1 MPAVEP
7 VRFNMAAV
15 RSFDIRGV
23 VGRDLDV
30 GDASI
35 LGGAYASL
43 ARERG
48 LKRIGVGRD
57 GRTTSPAFEAALVEA
72 LVAGGMQVVRIGV
85 GPTPQLA
92 FAVRTLGLDGGI
104 MVTASHNPPPEN
116 GFKLLLGEERIHG
129 AALRALLSRD
139 GADAPG
145 GSVEEVSVSDAYLTA
160 LAELGPRLQPL
171 KIAWDCGNG
180 ATGPTVERLVE
191 RLPGEHVL
199 LYTEVDGRFP
209 NHHADPAVEANLRD
223 LQRAVVSHG
232 CDLGIAFDGD
242 GDRVGCVDG
251 SGAVVWADQMLLLL
265 ASDLLRDKP
274 GATVVGDVKCS
285 RVLFDGVAELGGKG
299 IMVPSGYV
307 LVRDSMKREGALLGG
322 ELSGHVFYNDGWDG
336 TDDGIYV
343 AMRLLLAITRSGRS
357 LAEFR
362 AALPP
367 TVATPEY
374 RIPYAGD
381 RRGLVAAVGERL
393 LAEGADV
400 NTGDG
405 LRVNTP
411 DGWWMLRASG
421 TESKLTIRCESGD
434 KEGLERLMSQVRRE
448 LRQSGVELG

>member
-1 MPAVEP
+1 
-7 VRFNMAAV
+7 MAAV

-30 GDASI
+30 PDAALLGD
-35 LGGAYASL
+35 AYASL

-57 GRTTSPAFEAALVEA
+57 GRTTGPAFEAALVDA
-72 LVAGGMQVVRIGV
+72 LVRGGMHVVRIGV

-139 GADAPG
+139 GAEAPG
-145 GSVEEVSVSDAYLTA
+145 GSVEDVSVAQAYVDA
-160 LAELGPRLQPL
+160 LAELGPRLQSL
-171 KIAWDCGNG
+171 KVAWDCGNG
-180 ATGPTVERLVE
+180 ATGPTVERLVQ

-251 SGAVVWADQMLLLL
+251 SARWSGPTRCCCCWPA
-265 ASDLLRDKP
+265 DLLTDRP

-285 RVLFDGVAELGGKG
+285 RVSSTGVRGAWGRA
-299 IMVPSGYV
+299 VPWSPSGYV
-307 LVRDSMKREGALLGG
+307 LVRDSMRREGGLLGG

-336 TDDGIYV
+336 TDDAMYV
-343 AMRLLLAITRSGRS
+343 AMRPCWRSPGPAGAWRNS
-357 LAEFR
+357 KQP
-362 AALPP
+362 AADGGH
-367 TVATPEY
+367 A
-374 RIPYAGD
+374 RIPHSL
-381 RRGLVAAVGERL
+381 RRRSPRLVAEVGERL
-393 LAEGADV
+393 RAEAADV
-400 NTGDG
+400 NAGDG

-421 TESKLTIRCESGD
+421 HRIETHD
-434 KEGLERLMSQVRRE
+434 PVRVGATRT
-448 LRQSGVELG
+448 GWNA

>member
-1 MPAVEP
+1 
-7 VRFNMAAV
+7 MAAV

-30 GDASI
+30 GDATL
-35 LGGAYASL
+35 LGGAYATL

-57 GRTTSPAFEAALVEA
+57 GRISGPAFEAALVEA
-72 LVAGGMQVVRIGV
+72 LAASGMAVTRIGV

-92 FAVRTLGLDGGI
+92 FAVRTLALDGGI

-116 GFKLLLGEERIHG
+116 GFKLLLGSERIHG
-129 AALRALLSRD
+129 AALKALLARD
-139 GADAPG
+139 GEAAPG
-145 GSVEEVSVSDAYLTA
+145 GSVEEVSVTDAYLD
-160 LAELGPRLQPL
+160 ELVAAASRIRPL
-171 KIAWDCGNG
+171 KVAWDCGNG
-180 ATGPTVERLVE
+180 ATGAIVERLTA

-199 LYTEVDGRFP
+199 LHTEIDGRFP
-209 NHHADPAVEANLRD
+209 NHHADPAVEANMRD
-223 LQRAVVSHG
+223 LQRAVVGHG

-265 ASDLLRDKP
+265 ASDLLRDRP

-285 RVLFDGVAELGGKG
+285 RVLFDGVRALGGRAV
-299 IMVPSGYV
+299 MVPSGYV

-336 TDDGIYV
+336 TDDALYV
-343 AMRLLLAITRSGRS
+343 AVRLLQAIARSGRS

-362 AALPP
+362 ASLPP

-381 RRGLVAAVGERL
+381 RRGLVAEVGARL
-393 LAEGADV
+393 AGAGADV
-400 NTGDG
+400 DTGDG
-405 LRVNTP
+405 LRVTTP

-434 KEGLERLMSQVRRE
+434 ADGLERLMSQVRRE
-448 LRQSGVELG
+448 LRLSGVELG